1 MFRRVLIA
9 NRGEVALRVI
19 RTCRALQIQTVAV
32 YSKVDR
38 RALHATAAD
47 RAIEIDPAGST
58 EGYLSVARLVDAARQ
73 ADADA
78 IHPGYGFLSESA
90 PFAAACRDA
99 GITFIGP
106 SPEVIEKT
114 GSKIEVRRLAESVG
128 VTVVPGGEPVDQTI
142 DGLLEAVTRVGYPA
156 LVKPAAGG
164 GGKGMRV
171 VTDLSEAEVA
181 LHAARREAEY
191 AFGNGALYV
200 ERYLVNPR
208 HIEIQVAGDQR
219 GGAVHLFERDCSVQR
234 RYQKVVEETPSPGL
248 STEAR
253 EQMCAAAL
261 RVVAAAG
268 YDNVGTVEF
277 LVDGHGADTR
287 FYFLE
292 MNTRLQVEHPITE
305 VCLGVDLVHG
315 QIHIAAGQRLPWR
328 QADLVS
334 RGHAIECRVYA
345 EDPAHD
351 FLPQAGRLL
360 RYREPSGAGI
370 RVDTGVA
377 ERSDVPVQYDPLLA
391 KLVTYGATRDW
402 ARRRAVEALRRY
414 VILGVRTNMSFL
426 RRVLEHPRFVAGDAD
441 TGFVAMERHTLLEPS
456 SRDSLAATLA
466 AAGATNLAAHG
477 TSSTMPRADR
487 DPWTTLR
494 DWR

>member
-1 MFRRVLIA
+1 
-9 NRGEVALRVI
+9 
-19 RTCRALQIQTVAV
+19 
-32 YSKVDR
+32 
-38 RALHATAAD
+38 
-47 RAIEIDPAGST
+47 
-58 EGYLSVARLVDAARQ
+58 
-73 ADADA
+73 
-78 IHPGYGFLSESA
+78 
-90 PFAAACRDA
+90 
-99 GITFIGP
+99 
-106 SPEVIEKT
+106 
-114 GSKIEVRRLAESVG
+114 
-128 VTVVPGGEPVDQTI
+128 
-142 DGLLEAVTRVGYPA
+142 
-156 LVKPAAGG
+156 
-164 GGKGMRV
+164 MRV
-171 VTDLSEAEVA
+171 VTDPSEAEVA

-208 HIEIQVAGDQR
+208 HIEIQVAGDQH
-219 GGAVHLFERDCSVQR
+219 GSAVHLFERDCSVQR
-234 RYQKVVEETPSPGL
+234 GYQKVVEETPSPGL
-248 STEAR
+248 STETR

-261 RVVAAAG
+261 RMVAAAG

-414 VILGVRTNMSFL
+414 VILGVRTNMGFL
-426 RRVLEHPRFVAGDAD
+426 RRILEHPRFVAGDAD
-441 TGFVAMERHTLLEPS
+441 TGFLATERRTLLEPS
-456 SRDSLAATLA
+456 SPDSLAASLA
-466 AAGATNLAAHG
+466 AAGTTNLAASG
-477 TSSTMPRADR
+477 TSSRMPRADR